1 MTQRLYYHDP
11 YLRSFDATIAAVH
24 RRDASSSETLV
35 ILDRT
40 AFYPTSGG
48 QPFDTG
54 TLGNRPVV
62 DVVEQDDG
70 TIGHVLNVEP
80 GSSNL
85 DPGAAVSGAI
95 DWPRRFD
102 HMQQHTGQ
110 HVLSA
115 AFDRLFRVATVSF
128 HLGAESSTI
137 DLARTVTA
145 VEIGAAEDEA
155 NRIVWEDRPVNIRF
169 ADAAEAAALALRKP
183 SAREGTLRLIEVE
196 GFDLS
201 ACGGTHVGRTGGIGV
216 VAVASAEKFK
226 GGQRI
231 EFVCGGRALARFRS
245 LRDSVAASVRLL
257 SVLPAELP
265 AAIQRLQADARD
277 QKRSMAALQ
286 SALAVFQADEL
297 ATGAETVGAV
307 RLVAR
312 AIEGDASLLKN
323 LASRIA
329 ERESHMAVFASGT
342 RPALVV
348 IARAANVEAHAQQL
362 LAALITRFG
371 GRGGGKSELAQGGLD
386 AASDEIIAAA
396 RASIMAEQT
405 PNS

>member
-1 MTQRLYYHDP
+1 MSTHRLYYTDST
-11 YLRSFDATIAAVH
+11 LTQFEATVV
-24 RRDASSSETLV
+24 SSSGDAGRAEVTL
-35 ILDRT
+35 DQT
-40 AFYPTSGG
+40 AFYPSSGG
-48 QPFDTG
+48 QPYDTG
-54 TLGNRPVV
+54 TLGDRRVIDV
-62 DVVEQDDG
+62 IDRDDGEIVHVVEEALE
-70 TIGHVLNVEP
+70 V
-80 GSSNL
+80 
-85 DPGAAVSGAI
+85 GARVRGVV

-110 HVLSA
+110 HILSA
-115 AFDRLFRVATVSF
+115 AFDRLFRVRTVSF

-265 AAIQRLQADARD
+265 AAIQRLQGEARD
-277 QKRSMAALQ
+277 GKRMLNALQ
-286 SALAVFQADEL
+286 NEL
-297 ATGAETVGAV
+297 AGFRARELAASAEPAGAV

-312 AIEGDASLLKN
+312 A
-323 LASRIA
+323 
-329 ERESHMAVFASGT
+329 
-342 RPALVV
+342 
-348 IARAANVEAHAQQL
+348 
-362 LAALITRFG
+362 
-371 GRGGGKSELAQGGLD
+371 LD
-386 AASDEIIAAA
+386 ADA
-396 RASIMAEQT
+396 
-405 PNS
+405 